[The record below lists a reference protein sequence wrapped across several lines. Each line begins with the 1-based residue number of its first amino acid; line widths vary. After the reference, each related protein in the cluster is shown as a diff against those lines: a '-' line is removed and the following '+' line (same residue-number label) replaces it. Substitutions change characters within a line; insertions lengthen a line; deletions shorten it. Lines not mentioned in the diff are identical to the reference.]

1 MGDHFVLLV
10 DHLLT
15 ESTLGAAIA
24 SRSQSPAG
32 HTAAVSV
39 QSEPRRPPQKMAVE
53 DGRKAPELVECRICQ
68 DDDLESN
75 METPCSCRGSL
86 KYAHRKCVQ
95 LWCNE
100 KGDTVCEICLQRFKP
115 GYTAPQLFHYGGSP
129 MNFRDLALDEDFLGD
144 HPAGELGDLQARS
157 PGPGLMTMV
166 ATERGLLAVASGDFA
181 DANSRSVVFCRCV
194 AMIFTVLL
202 VLRHALPVMIAG
214 GDEDHYSVAEST
226 LLLLRIVGVLFPI
239 FVMARTLAMLYRRHR
254 RHQEEEEQAPP
265 WMERESRTIQMAEP
279 APL

>member
-32 HTAAVSV
+32 HTAAVCV

-53 DGRKAPELVECRICQ
+53 DDRKAPELVECRICQ

-129 MNFRDLALDEDFLGD
+129 MNFRGNWEISRRDLRD
-144 HPAGELGDLQARS
+144 
-157 PGPGLMTMV
+157 PGLMTMV
-166 ATERGLLAVASGDFA
+166 TTERGLLAVASGDFA
-181 DANSRSVVFCRCV
+181 DANSRSVFCRCV

-254 RHQEEEEQAPP
+254 RHQGGQGLFMPSAGEGEEEERATP
-265 WMERESRTIQMAEP
+265 WMERESRTIQMAVP